1 MVEFSSLRQHGS
13 ASSPQVRYRVT
24 VVPRSKMKNK
34 DRKKE
39 LVSKLAGE
47 IKKAASLVVID
58 YSGMKVKAQQDLKR
72 RLKEAGAQM
81 LVVKNTLLKLAL
93 DEAQINE
100 GNLSR
105 EALQGQTAL
114 IISKEDAISPIN
126 ILGKFMKEFEIPQF
140 KIGVVEGTPQDKDS
154 LIRLSLLPGREALYG
169 QVLGTIAAPA
179 YGLLGTLEAKLQ
191 ELVFILNAKAGGDTN
206 G

>member
-1 MVEFSSLRQHGS
+1 
-13 ASSPQVRYRVT
+13 
-24 VVPRSKMKNK
+24 MKNK